1 MATPQTHLYDTALLD
16 RFARVTPQTRLLDL
30 GYYDPAGALW
40 AAEHGA
46 AVTALRPSIDLIVE
60 LDLAARHRR
69 VRVDARLA
77 TSLGSSDWGSF
88 DAAFLIAP
96 FFLGNTPVRNAI
108 DLVSQAL
115 TPAGTLLYQAHRR
128 HGADTFMKYARERF
142 ERVDQVGIGTHQCRL
157 FQATGPIPATAS
169 AATTDPIEHVLTV
182 RQTSIRLQLG
192 AGVFGARGID
202 PGTTF
207 LLQTAEIPAGVSVLD
222 LGCGAGA
229 IGIHLASEDR
239 RRRVVMTD
247 VSQAAV
253 ELASANA
260 ARNNL
265 DRVRVLVSD
274 GFAAIAR
281 ERFEVILSNLP
292 AHRGPVDDPSLAEGL
307 IRDAAAHLTEDGNAW
322 FVVNRSRGIELT
334 AARAFRHVEIA
345 AQNARYKVVRCAS
358 PRPTR
363 STRHG

>member
-1 MATPQTHLYDTALLD
+1 
-16 RFARVTPQTRLLDL
+16 
-30 GYYDPAGALW
+30 
-40 AAEHGA
+40 
-46 AVTALRPSIDLIVE
+46 
-60 LDLAARHRR
+60 
-69 VRVDARLA
+69 
-77 TSLGSSDWGSF
+77 
-88 DAAFLIAP
+88 
-96 FFLGNTPVRNAI
+96 
-108 DLVSQAL
+108 
-115 TPAGTLLYQAHRR
+115 
-128 HGADTFMKYARERF
+128 MKYARERF

-157 FQATGPIPATAS
+157 YQATGPIPATAS
-169 AATTDPIEHVLTV
+169 AATADPIEHVLTV

-260 ARNNL
+260 TRNNL

-281 ERFEVILSNLP
+281 ERFEAILSNLP

-307 IRDAAAHLTEDGNAW
+307 IRETAAHLNEDGNAW
-322 FVVNRSRGIELT
+322 FVVNRSRGIELP